1 VQQLFGGYRKNGEG
15 WDPDERY
22 SATFIYLQPD
32 ERLKARMRGDS
43 PVALVL
49 ELTPVVN
56 LLFSA
61 LIVIVGLIA
70 YGRTKKDSP
79 LYVAG
84 AFLLFG
90 LSHFATLLGA
100 GDALAIPLLAIRI
113 IGYVLIIGT
122 MYLCYAGEA
131 RE

>member
-1 VQQLFGGYRKNGEG
+1 
-15 WDPDERY
+15 
-22 SATFIYLQPD
+22 
-32 ERLKARMRGDS
+32 
-43 PVALVL
+43 VALVL

-90 LSHFATLLGA
+90 LSHFTTILGA
-100 GDALAIPLLAIRI
+100 GDALTIPLLAIRI
-113 IGYVLIIGT
+113 IGYVLIVG
-122 MYLCYAGEA
+122 MLYMCYAAGEK
-131 RE
+131 E